1 MDAHRRHAGAV
12 PFRFEE
18 EHVAADQK
26 DDADEQEDV
35 HGKWSDLVNE
45 SGVGVVQLC
54 GSCTVSGI
62 RAVVECFYQD
72 DGNGSSQHVQRGSAD
87 RLVCFQ
93 CDGGEAKQQ
102 RVDHTGYGARQNG
115 KCHKCRSREVR
126 EQNQDEDTG
135 KAADRHD
142 SFQRDV
148 DDTASL
154 GEHTAIATS
163 IRTTAYSKVNL
174 IKRNIISSPPF
185 RCLHWHLLSALFCS

>member
-1 MDAHRRHAGAV
+1 MLTAGTQAQS

-72 DGNGSSQHVQRGSAD
+72 DGNGSSSMFSA
-87 RLVCFQ
+87 VPPIVWSAFSVMA
-93 CDGGEAKQQ
+93 EKPS
-102 RVDHTGYGARQNG
+102 
-115 KCHKCRSREVR
+115 SRE
-126 EQNQDEDTG
+126 
-135 KAADRHD
+135 
-142 SFQRDV
+142 
-148 DDTASL
+148 
-154 GEHTAIATS
+154 
-163 IRTTAYSKVNL
+163 
-174 IKRNIISSPPF
+174 
-185 RCLHWHLLSALFCS
+185 